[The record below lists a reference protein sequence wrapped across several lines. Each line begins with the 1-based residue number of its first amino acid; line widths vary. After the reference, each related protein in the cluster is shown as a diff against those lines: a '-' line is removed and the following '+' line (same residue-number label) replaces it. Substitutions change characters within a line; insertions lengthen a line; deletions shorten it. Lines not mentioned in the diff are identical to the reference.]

1 MKLYLVSKLIK
12 NVISN
17 HVQFTRYISAPMILS
32 YGTAR
37 PSITSLSSLRR
48 NEFFFTFGERTT
60 IREFRRYDLS
70 I

>member
-1 MKLYLVSKLIK
+1 
-12 NVISN
+12 
-17 HVQFTRYISAPMILS
+17 MILS

-70 I
+70 IWN